1 MEFGTHIYEVLA
13 AQKVELH
20 RRSGAPLIPSGI
32 YRCNIQTVASH
43 HFSTGNSV
51 YVGLYPSGEGSYIP
65 KWTLCIFILLLYC
78 YRRCTNI
85 R

>member
-20 RRSGAPLIPSGI
+20 RRSGAPLTPSGI

-43 HFSTGNSV
+43 HFSTGDSV
-51 YVGLYPSGEGSYIP
+51 YVGLYPPGEGSYNIQVG
-65 KWTLCIFILLLYC
+65 IMHIYIVVILL
-78 YRRCTNI
+78 
-85 R
+85 